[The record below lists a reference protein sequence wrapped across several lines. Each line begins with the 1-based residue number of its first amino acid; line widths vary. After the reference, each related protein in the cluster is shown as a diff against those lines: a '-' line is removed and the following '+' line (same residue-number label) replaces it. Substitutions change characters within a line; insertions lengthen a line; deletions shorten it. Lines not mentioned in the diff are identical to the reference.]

1 MQHSPIQPTP
11 DATPPDTNGKKTTIR
26 NFFANNWIP
35 LIVFSI
41 FTYIAICFFLDVQNI
56 SHEHLNK
63 TQQLL
68 QEIKEGRDAANETI
82 KEIDSL
88 RNSFSIHGLLLIL
101 SLIILVS
108 CFSKP
113 IMKLLNEYPQRVFV
127 SSIALGGILAFSIP
141 QYLYSY
147 KYIGETKDITT
158 SLLTVT
164 GGILAVFTL
173 LKTHQ
178 KSELEREQLDTQKQK
193 DARDHIRQLYNSYS
207 DRFDKAVTELNSGKS
222 KDAFAAVYKLVHLAD
237 DWLEYKYLSDNKED
251 QNKLKNR
258 AQKETQTIIDILC
271 KYIRTMPDEYT
282 EEDLKYIES
291 LDATTQDK
299 LKNESEVR
307 RLIFSEIS
315 DRSSTVIIKKDE
327 ISTIPG
333 TWSNFDF
340 DFSRAPIFY
349 PLNAITIEKGN
360 FSSAKFYGKANFD
373 KTTFTQTADFR
384 TATFTRAV
392 SFWEANFAQTADF
405 ITATFTQPVSFWEAN
420 FTQAVSFW
428 GADFAQRSDF
438 SAATFSSNV
447 DFEDATFKGFEPTFT
462 ADLGKA
468 QFSVHTAQEDYI
480 FSVSSGSKPIQLG
493 KAELDGIERHIPVG
507 TVLFDPDSGR
517 ISEPAKPI
525 EESDSQGE
533 TPPIKAH

>member
-11 DATPPDTNGKKTTIR
+11 DATPPDTNGKKVTIR

-35 LIVFSI
+35 LIIFSI

-193 DARDHIRQLYNSYS
+193 DARDHIRQLHNSYS

-237 DWLEYKYLSDNKED
+237 DWLEYKDLSDNKED

-258 AQKETQTIIDILC
+258 AQKETQTIYNSWN
-271 KYIRTMPDEYT
+271 YIHYCM
-282 EEDLKYIES
+282 
-291 LDATTQDK
+291 
-299 LKNESEVR
+299 
-307 RLIFSEIS
+307 
-315 DRSSTVIIKKDE
+315 
-327 ISTIPG
+327 
-333 TWSNFDF
+333 
-340 DFSRAPIFY
+340 
-349 PLNAITIEKGN
+349 
-360 FSSAKFYGKANFD
+360 
-373 KTTFTQTADFR
+373 
-384 TATFTRAV
+384 
-392 SFWEANFAQTADF
+392 
-405 ITATFTQPVSFWEAN
+405 
-420 FTQAVSFW
+420 
-428 GADFAQRSDF
+428 
-438 SAATFSSNV
+438 
-447 DFEDATFKGFEPTFT
+447 
-462 ADLGKA
+462 
-468 QFSVHTAQEDYI
+468 
-480 FSVSSGSKPIQLG
+480 
-493 KAELDGIERHIPVG
+493 GINIC
-507 TVLFDPDSGR
+507 LLL
-517 ISEPAKPI
+517 
-525 EESDSQGE
+525 
-533 TPPIKAH
+533 